1 MRKVLVCLLTL
12 ALVFGCV
19 SVQAEGVLTPGTYT
33 STMTAMHGPMTVEVT
48 VTDSAIT
55 SVEVV
60 DQVETPGVT
69 DPVFEKIP
77 AAIVENQTTAVD
89 TITGATVSSRVLMA
103 AVQDCLKQAGDTE
116 GIFSKEL
123 EKTPAEDVTMTAD
136 VIIVGGGGAGLA
148 AAVSASDEGA
158 SVIVIEKTGFLG
170 GNSIVAGGIYN
181 APDPDLQDYAEISGD
196 QDSLVEAALAEEPVS
211 EEHAELQEAV
221 RLEFEAY
228 KETDKTLFDSAN
240 WFALQTWNGGD
251 KVADLDLVKGL
262 AVSVAVH
269 GSVFVVM
276 LHIHNEY
283 CCCAVVFRCRCLHN
297 HVPAIG

>member
-12 ALVFGCV
+12 ALVLGCM

-77 AAIVENQTTAVD
+77 AAIVDNQTTAVD
-89 TITGATVSSRVLMA
+89 TITGATVSSRVLIA
-103 AVQDCLKQAGDTE
+103 AVQDCLKQAGDAE
-116 GIFSKEL
+116 GVFSKEL
-123 EKTPAEDVTMTAD
+123 EKAPAEDVTLSAD

-181 APDPDLQDYAEISGD
+181 APDPELQDYAEISGD
-196 QDSLVEAALAEEPVS
+196 QDSLVEADLAEEPVS
-211 EEHAELQEAV
+211 
-221 RLEFEAY
+221 
-228 KETDKTLFDSAN
+228 
-240 WFALQTWNGGD
+240 
-251 KVADLDLVKGL
+251 
-262 AVSVAVH
+262 
-269 GSVFVVM
+269 
-276 LHIHNEY
+276 
-283 CCCAVVFRCRCLHN
+283 
-297 HVPAIG
+297 